1 MRHIAISILCA
12 ITLMVVLS
20 FVFGPMGGFALL
32 IVTAG
37 VIGHQFAL
45 IKNLETRVT
54 LPVHCRVPNKN

>member
-45 IKNLETRVT
+45 LRVIHPSVRT
-54 LPVHCRVPNKN
+54 GVRSRYEEYI